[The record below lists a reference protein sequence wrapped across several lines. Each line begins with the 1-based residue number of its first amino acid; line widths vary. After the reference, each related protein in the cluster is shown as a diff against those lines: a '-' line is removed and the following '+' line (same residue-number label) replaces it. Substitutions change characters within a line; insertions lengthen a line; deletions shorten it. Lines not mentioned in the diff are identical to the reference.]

1 MTTAPNDAPDHR
13 WRARPVLA
21 GTLRCVLLAVPLV
34 ASSATMLLV
43 SRLLPAG
50 AGSTWWGLTALL
62 VTAVAVAVV
71 VERAARRLLP
81 IALLLK
87 LSMIFPDR
95 APSRL
100 RLVRSA
106 AGRPASNELLWSST
120 DAEPTSTADLVLRLV
135 AALGTHD
142 RRTRGH
148 SERVRLLCDMLGEEL
163 KLDQDA
169 RDRLRWSALLHDV
182 GKMKVSAAILNKPGR
197 LDAREFDRIKG
208 HPAAGAELAAPLL
221 PWLGEWGDGILDHHE
236 KYDGSGYPHGKA
248 GLEISA
254 AGRLIGL
261 IDAFETMTAARPYKK
276 AMATKAAREELAR
289 CAGSHFDPVFVR
301 AFLAISLPRVLW
313 AMGPLSFLFQLPFLR
328 PLADAGARAGVVA
341 PQAAASALTSG
352 AAGAAVIV
360 GGLGGA
366 GGQTTGLAEMLEDRA
381 LAAAPQSAPDLI
393 RRQFGSPTIER
404 DERPLEP
411 LPPQLE
417 AALQAPPEPDRRV
430 ATPAA
435 TTRADEPVVARD
447 RTTSSRGSVDPAP
460 TESSTSRPA
469 VPLAPA
475 RSGEDVS
482 PEVEQTAPPTEPTP
496 STPEP
501 APSTQ
506 APSTQPEQPTAEPT
520 PAEPAP
526 AEPTAEPT
534 PAQPTPAGP
543 TPAQPTPAQPTPAQ
557 PTPAQP
563 TPAQPTPA
571 QPTPAEPTPAQPTPA
586 QPTPAQPTPAQ
597 PTPAQPT
604 PVEPTAHP
612 AVRSGP
618 PAVTSSREATFE
630 FVPNTSWECQLLANG
645 SGSNSRPVPCSGTY
659 VVTVTGDGDY
669 VMKIKNAKTGEAV
682 DPWTWTVDSTLASA
696 RALTGLML
704 LDEMSGEQ
712 TDELA
717 SPYRRTADP
726 ALPLLALL
734 MTLGLPFAA
743 AARWLRARR
752 A

>member
-100 RLVRSA
+100 KLVRSA
-106 AGRPASNELLWSST
+106 AGRPPSNELLWSST

-182 GKMKVSAAILNKPGR
+182 GKMKVSTAILNKPGR

-248 GLEISA
+248 GVEISA

-276 AMATKAAREELAR
+276 AMATRAAREELAR

-393 RRQFGSPTIER
+393 RRQFGGPTVER
-404 DERPLEP
+404 DERSLEP
-411 LPPQLE
+411 LPAQLE
-417 AALQAPPEPDRRV
+417 AALQAPREPDRRV
-430 ATPAA
+430 PMPGA
-435 TTRADEPVVARD
+435 TTRADEPVAARD

-460 TESSTSRPA
+460 TESSMSRPA
-469 VPLAPA
+469 APLAPA

-482 PEVEQTAPPTEPTP
+482 PEVEQTPAAEPTP

-501 APSTQ
+501 APSTE
-506 APSTQPEQPTAEPT
+506 APSTPPEEPT
-520 PAEPAP
+520 EDPTQEPTEP

-534 PAQPTPAGP
+534 PAEEEPEEPT
-543 TPAQPTPAQPTPAQ
+543 
-557 PTPAQP
+557 
-563 TPAQPTPA
+563 
-571 QPTPAEPTPAQPTPA
+571 AEPTPAEEEPED
-586 QPTPAQPTPAQ
+586 
-597 PTPAQPT
+597 
-604 PVEPTAHP
+604 EPTAHP
-612 AVRSGP
+612 AVLSGP
-618 PAVTSSREATFE
+618 PAMTSSREATFE
-630 FVPNTSWECQLLANG
+630 FVPDTSWECQLLANG
-645 SGSNSRPVPCSGTY
+645 SGSSSRPVPCSGTY
-659 VVTVTGDGDY
+659 VVTVNGDGDY

-682 DPWTWTVDSTLASA
+682 DPWMWTVDSTLASA

-704 LDEMSGEQ
+704 LDDVSDEQ
-712 TDELA
+712 TDELASPYRRTLA

-734 MTLGLPFAA
+734 MALGLPFAA

-752 A
+752 P